1 MTKQELRKF
10 YELHNL
16 LPTDVYKDKRGFVII
31 TRSGIEKIQTQNN
44 IKVAF
49 NVIVCEL
56 ENVVLKAVSMRFD
69 ASTDEF
75 VPIIETFGSAS
86 KNNCR
91 QHFLVEIA
99 EKRAL
104 ARCIIK
110 TMQWTNIKGEDEME
124 HQPSKS
130 LTQLKK

>member
-1 MTKQELRKF
+1 MDKQELIKF
-10 YELHNL
+10 YKLHNL
-16 LPTDVYKDKRGFVII
+16 NKTDVYSDKRGFAII
-31 TRSGIEKIQTQNN
+31 TKSGIEKIQNQNN

-49 NVIVCEL
+49 EVIVCAL
-56 ENVVLKAVSMRFD
+56 DNVVIKAISMRFD
-69 ASTDEF
+69 SNADEF
-75 VPIIETFGSAS
+75 IPIVETFGSAS

-110 TMQWTNIKGEDEME
+110 TMQWTNVKGEDEIE
-124 HQPSKS
+124 NQPKEFINS
-130 LTQLKK
+130 LT

>member
-1 MTKQELRKF
+1 MDKQELTKF
-10 YELHNL
+10 YKLHNL
-16 LPTDVYKDKRGFVII
+16 TPSDVYNDKRGFVII
-31 TRSGIEKIQTQNN
+31 TRSGIEKIQNQNN

-49 NVIVCEL
+49 EVIVCNL
-56 ENVVLKAVSMRFD
+56 ENVVIKAVSMRFD
-69 ASTDEF
+69 ANDDEF

-91 QHFLVEIA
+91 QHFIVEIA

-110 TMQWTNIKGEDEME
+110 TMQWTNVMGEDELE
-124 HQPSKS
+124 NQPNETLNK
-130 LTQLKK
+130 LK